1 MKMMV
6 VVVVMVV
13 VMMMMMIMITN
24 TLRMLLSAA
33 YPRIEGLSAFSWTGY
48 MLRRSKHNEN

>member
-1 MKMMV
+1 MKMKMMV

-13 VMMMMMIMITN
+13 VMMIMITN